1 MPATVIE
8 PDAAGRDRQ
17 RETGSRGQSAL
28 FVPNA
33 HGLETAGG
41 TSALSFGR
49 AITPLPRRNRLEQL
63 RATAAQID
71 WVPDLGT
78 QIGSRVWWR
87 GVATCAALCGTAFA
101 LAPPL
106 TQPLLG
112 RAAPP
117 LTGTDR
123 EEARAQMIAPLA
135 WGADTGR
142 HMASN
147 DLVRPLSEAPERPI
161 ERRTATVGTGDSLGS
176 MLQRAGLSERDSQ
189 DAVALVATAVP
200 LGDLKSGTQIPLTL
214 GRRPNRSVARPLEA
228 LTLRARFD
236 LALDVRRVGDRLVLD
251 RHAIAVDDT
260 PLRITGAV
268 GSSLYRSARAA
279 GVPIRAVESYI
290 KAISSKVAVGQI
302 DSNDT
307 YDLIVERQR
316 AATGETQLGKL
327 LFAGLGQR
335 AHKTQLVQWNDGTW
349 YDANGGQAERQG
361 QFTMPVS
368 MARVTS
374 SFGMRFHPLLG
385 FSRMHKGI
393 DIGTAW
399 GTPVHAPADGVIAFA
414 GRSGGYGNYLKMAHG
429 GSIVTCYGH
438 LSRFAVRAGQ
448 RVSRGQVIA
457 YSGNSGLST
466 GPHLHWEV
474 LRGGVAVNPRG
485 FSFSSVATLSGEQ
498 LRAFRAKVAGL
509 LAVTPGT

>member
-1 MPATVIE
+1 
-8 PDAAGRDRQ
+8 
-17 RETGSRGQSAL
+17 L
-28 FVPNA
+28 FVPNVQ
-33 HGLETAGG
+33 GLENAGG
-41 TSALSFGR
+41 TTALSFGR
-49 AITPLPRRNRLEQL
+49 AIAPVAPVSRLERL
-63 RATAAQID
+63 RAAAAQVD

-78 QIGSRVWWR
+78 RIGSRDWWR
-87 GVATCAALCGTAFA
+87 GAATCALLCATAVA
-101 LAPPL
+101 IAPPVFN
-106 TQPLLG
+106 PLHG
-112 RAAPP
+112 QTAAP

-123 EEARAQMIAPLA
+123 EEARAQIIAPLA

-147 DLVRPLSEAPERPI
+147 DLVRPLTEAPERPI
-161 ERRTATVGTGDSLGS
+161 EQRTATVGHGDSLGD
-176 MLQRAGLSERDSQ
+176 MLQRAGLSERDAQ
-189 DAVALVATAVP
+189 DTVALVATTVS
-200 LGDLKSGTQIPLTL
+200 LGDLKPGTQIPMTL

-228 LTLRARFD
+228 LSLRARFD
-236 LALDVRRVGDRLVLD
+236 LALDLKRVGDRLVME

-279 GVPIRAVESYI
+279 GVPIRAVEAYI
-290 KAISSKVAVGQI
+290 KAIASKVPVGQI
-302 DSNDT
+302 GSTDT

-335 AHKTQLVQWNDGTW
+335 SHKTQLVQWNDGTW
-349 YDANGGQAERQG
+349 YEASGQAERQG

-399 GTPVHAPADGVIAFA
+399 GTPVHAPADGVVAFA
-414 GRSGGYGNYLKMAHG
+414 GRSGGYGNLLKMAHG

-448 RVSRGQVIA
+448 RVARGDVIA

-485 FSFSSVATLSGEQ
+485 FSFSSLSTLSDEQ
-498 LRAFRAKVAGL
+498 LRAFRSKVSGL
-509 LAVTPGT
+509 LAVKPGV

>member
-1 MPATVIE
+1 MFLRN
-8 PDAAGRDRQ
+8 D
-17 RETGSRGQSAL
+17 
-28 FVPNA
+28 
-33 HGLETAGG
+33 HGLENAGG

-49 AITPLPRRNRLEQL
+49 AIVPVVPRNRRERLLE
-63 RATAAQID
+63 AARKID

-78 QIGSRVWWR
+78 QIGSASWWR
-87 GVATCAALCGTAFA
+87 GVATCAALCASAFA
-101 LAPPL
+101 IAPPIA
-106 TQPLLG
+106 TPLLDQT
-112 RAAPP
+112 AAP
-117 LTGTDR
+117 LTGTER
-123 EEARAQMIAPLA
+123 EEARAQTIAPLA

-147 DLVRPLSEAPERPI
+147 DLVRPLAEAPERPV
-161 ERRTATVGTGDSLGS
+161 ERRTATVGHGDSLGD
-176 MLQRAGLSERDSQ
+176 MLQRAGLSERDAQ
-189 DAVALVATAVP
+189 DTVALVATAIP
-200 LGDLKSGTQIPLTL
+200 LDTLKPGTQIPLTL

-228 LTLRARFD
+228 LSLRARFD
-236 LALDVRRVGDRLVLD
+236 LELTLTRVGDRLTLE
-251 RHAIAVDDT
+251 RRAIAVDET
-260 PLRITGAV
+260 PLRITGTV

-279 GVPIRAVESYI
+279 GVPIRAVEAYI
-290 KAISSKVAVGQI
+290 KAIASKVAVGQI
-302 DSNDT
+302 DSGDT

-335 AHKTQLVQWNDGTW
+335 GRKTQLVQWNDGTW
-349 YDANGGQAERQG
+349 YEASGQAERHG

-393 DIGTAW
+393 DIGTPW
-399 GTPVHAPADGVIAFA
+399 GTPIHAPADGIVAFA
-414 GRSGGYGNYLKMAHG
+414 GHGGGYGNLLKMAHG
-429 GSIVTCYGH
+429 GAIVTCYGH

-474 LRGGVAVNPRG
+474 LRNGVAVNPRG
-485 FSFSSVATLSGEQ
+485 FSFSSLETLSGGDLRAFHAKVATL
-498 LRAFRAKVAGL
+498 
-509 LAVTPGT
+509 LAVRPGA

>member
-1 MPATVIE
+1 MSGTVLG
-8 PDAAGRDRQ
+8 PDAAGQIRRRTTDFGV
-17 RETGSRGQSAL
+17 ETAL
-28 FVPNA
+28 FVPN
-33 HGLETAGG
+33 LNDVETSGG
-41 TSALSFGR
+41 SAALSFGR
-49 AITPLPRRNRLEQL
+49 AIVPAAQTRRLERL
-63 RATAAQID
+63 RAAAGQID

-78 QIGSRVWWR
+78 RIGSRDWWR
-87 GVATCAALCGTAFA
+87 GAATCAVLCVTAFVI
-101 LAPPL
+101 APPL
-106 TQPLLG
+106 TPPLLG
-112 RAAPP
+112 AAAAPMI
-117 LTGTDR
+117 GTDH

-147 DLVRPLSEAPERPI
+147 DLVRPLTEAPERPV
-161 ERRTATVGTGDSLGS
+161 EQRTATVGHGDSLGD
-176 MLQRAGLSERDSQ
+176 MLQRAGLSERDAQ
-189 DAVALVATAVP
+189 DTVALVATTVP
-200 LGDLKSGTQIPLTL
+200 LDTLKPGTQIPLTL

-228 LTLRARFD
+228 LSLRARFD
-236 LALDVRRVGDRLVLD
+236 LALDLKRVGDRLVME
-251 RHAIAVDDT
+251 RRAIAVDDT

-290 KAISSKVAVGQI
+290 KAIASKVAVGQI

-327 LFAGLGQR
+327 LFAGLGHGGR
-335 AHKTQLVQWNDGTW
+335 KTQLVQWNDGTW
-349 YDANGGQAERQG
+349 YEASGQAERQG

-393 DIGTAW
+393 DIGTAT
-399 GTPVHAPADGVIAFA
+399 GTPIHAPADGVVAFA
-414 GRSGGYGNYLKMAHG
+414 GRSGGYGNFLKMAHG

-448 RVSRGQVIA
+448 RVSRGQVIG

-485 FSFSSVATLSGEQ
+485 FSFSSLATLSGEQ
-498 LRAFRAKVAGL
+498 LRAFRARVSGL
-509 LAVTPGT
+509 LAVKPGA